1 VLPTATGGRE
11 GIHMRNISYQT
22 DVHAALETVWKL
34 LRDKVENPQGYV
46 PGIVETK
53 ILERYDDGVL
63 REVSAQGMVIRER
76 VTLNEPEGTIT
87 YFMVEHPLF
96 SGRVINRVVP
106 TSVQN
111 PVAPQRLSITVE
123 WVPKDESAEKIIQ
136 ENMPEQIQREVVS
149 LKEMAEEK
157 ERSGS

>member
-1 VLPTATGGRE
+1 VLTTATGDRE
-11 GIHMRNISYQT
+11 GIHMRNISYES
-22 DVHAALETVWKL
+22 DVHAPLETVWKL

-106 TSVQN
+106 TSVQS

-123 WVPKDESAEKIIQ
+123 WVPKDESAEKLIQ